1 MFKKVIILALACLS
15 LNSCGKKDISQSED
29 PKSLREDIVQ
39 KEEINQRDKKEENKE
54 DKEIKGKAKED
65 PYKESDEALAFYKT
79 IEGKK
84 FTIPSVASL
93 VESIFFYN
101 DGYFDGMIKSG
112 NGDALYLGLYNGK
125 IDYVEKLDDLTY
137 KVKLAKFEMETPTSE
152 KEKINLEGF
161 DVNLT
166 YRDGGFFNG
175 DLVGN
180 EYLIHLPKT
189 QISSLDESTRKLL
202 SMVGKASEGDTT
214 NIYLIKGLSD
224 RSGVMYEFIRED

>member
-15 LNSCGKKDISQSED
+15 LNSCGKKDISQNED

-39 KEEINQRDKKEENKE
+39 KEEINQADKKEENKE

-65 PYKESDEALAFYKT
+65 TYKESDEALAFYKT

-84 FTIPSVASL
+84 FTIPSVRSL

-175 DLVGN
+175 DLVAN

-214 NIYLIKGLSD
+214 NIYLIKGLGD
-224 RSGVMYEFIRED
+224 RSGVMYEFIKED